1 MVSVRR
7 MAMPAAALVFAIV
20 IAVLTNTADIGGI
33 CREIYSGGT
42 TGRQALLGSL
52 WYAPLPLMLH
62 VPFIDAVLF
71 FVVLYK
77 LCVWTTSRRLFDWVI
92 LSFALAA
99 LLLCGMRFMGFAVAV
114 LAVLPLVIITDPVMR
129 PRLQGLLF
137 TAYVPSLYAI
147 GCWLLM
153 SYLVLGDAV
162 YAWRGISALAFS
174 FRPAFVI
181 PLVVFFVL
189 AVVFALFKFRPLA
202 VFASALLLLCAWFA
216 VLDSA
221 GLDWAIPGSRGRAG
235 IKAPD
240 KEAVAAYVKNA
251 TPWGRVFVCGYNGF
265 GKSCAD
271 EADEKLFVPCID
283 LHIGE
288 LRKAYVRQQLFI
300 LVPKPECENALE
312 SCNWRYGDLYANG
325 AQRLLFA
332 GDFDDWRL
340 YEVISSEK

>member
-1 MVSVRR
+1 MVSVRKI
-7 MAMPAAALVFAIV
+7 AVPVLALVFAVV
-20 IAVLTNTADIGGI
+20 IAVLTNSAEIGGI

-62 VPFIDAVLF
+62 IPFIDTVLF
-71 FVVLYK
+71 FVAVYK
-77 LCVWTTSRRLFDWVI
+77 LAVWTTSRRLFDWVI
-92 LSFALAA
+92 LSFSLAA
-99 LLLCGMRFMGFAVAV
+99 LLLCGMRFTGFSVAILV
-114 LAVLPLVIITDPVMR
+114 ALPFVIIADPVMR

-153 SYLVLGDAV
+153 SYLVLGDAL
-162 YAWRGISALAFS
+162 YAWRGISALSFS
-174 FRPAFVI
+174 LSLDFVI
-181 PLVVFFVL
+181 PMVVFFVL

-202 VFASALLLLCAWFA
+202 VFASALLLLCAWFT

-221 GLDWAIPGSRGRAG
+221 GLGWGIPGSRGRVG

-240 KEAVAAYVKNA
+240 KDAVAAYVKNA
-251 TPWGRVFVCGYNGF
+251 TPWGRVFVCGYNGL
-265 GKSCAD
+265 GVPCSSED
-271 EADEKLFVPCID
+271 DEKLFVPCID

-288 LRKAYVRQQLFI
+288 LRKAYTRQQLFI

-325 AQRLLFA
+325 AQRLIFA
-332 GDFDDWRL
+332 DDFGAWRL
-340 YEVISSEK
+340 YEVVSAEL